1 MWVLLACTISLYIVL
16 LDLTSDDELD
26 DSSGDSS
33 PVPYA
38 TCKEKYLHGLLR
50 GKKLS
55 RRNVTIGVVPG
66 RGRSAFASK
75 SFKPGDFVCEYE
87 AVVRKNDEEA
97 DWGEITNAELG
108 LGCYCLDVTY
118 NQEAYTFDA
127 TSKHNAR
134 GRYINHARRN
144 PNLLLMQPVMV
155 GKPPK
160 RQLRIGLVAK
170 HHIKAGQEL
179 FYDYGIKDDQIP
191 WLKSDAKKIC
201 TTLDEGKL

>member
-1 MWVLLACTISLYIVL
+1 MAL
-16 LDLTSDDELD
+16 LDLTSDDDLELD

-38 TCKEKYLHGLLR
+38 TCKEKYLKGLLH

-55 RRNVTIGVVPG
+55 RRNVTIAFVAG

-75 SFKPGDFVCEYE
+75 TFNPGDFICEYE
-87 AVVRKNDEEA
+87 AVVRRKKDQEA
-97 DWGEITNAELG
+97 DWGEMTNAELG
-108 LGCYCLDVTY
+108 LGCYCLDVVY

-144 PNLLLMQPVMV
+144 PNLLLMQPVMI

-170 HHIKAGQEL
+170 RQIKSGEEL
-179 FYDYGIKDDQIP
+179 FYDYGIKDQQIP
-191 WLKSDAKKIC
+191 WLKSDAKKIA
-201 TTLDEGKL
+201 TTLDKGKL